1 MSVLLFWLDWKM
13 QGVPSTA
20 CKIQEWY
27 SPSDEKTR
35 LKFLLKIIL
44 GHEMSNLFF
53 WWPSSPVINKLHLQI
68 LFDAVMQIL
77 FFNHIRQVRVS
88 MTFLWNHSAPWN
100 VVLLSGATGW
110 FDWVCTD
117 EPFFW
122 RLQIAFICVTGTI
135 YLVCHVT
142 SKRSG
147 DDIRFEQ

>member
-1 MSVLLFWLDWKM
+1 MTVLLFWLDWKM

-20 CKIQEWY
+20 CKIQERY

-77 FFNHIRQVRVS
+77 FFNHIRQVRVYVLMKPFCTLKCCTFISTNSHWVIWLS
-88 MTFLWNHSAPWN
+88 MYRWAL
-100 VVLLSGATGW
+100 
-110 FDWVCTD
+110 
-117 EPFFW
+117 FW

>member
-1 MSVLLFWLDWKM
+1 MTVLLFWLDWKM

-20 CKIQEWY
+20 CKIQERY

-68 LFDAVMQIL
+68 LFDVVMQIL
-77 FFNHIRQVRVS
+77 FLYHKYSASQGLRTF

-110 FDWVCTD
+110 FDGVCTD
-117 EPFFW
+117 EPF
-122 RLQIAFICVTGTI
+122 LKIADCI
-135 YLVCHVT
+135 YLCDWHNLPRLSCHFKEVWWWH
-142 SKRSG
+142 
-147 DDIRFEQ
+147 